1 MMIPID
7 DDIRRYFVNICRD
20 FSDIGMIVIDPDRT
34 ESVQISFPK
43 ELEDRFGYQ
52 NQFATVQYMGDSRK
66 KPYAFKH
73 FEIRFYARALR
84 AAGLLPFVEA
94 RTSLRHHKWNGGG
107 DKEYYAYAGITWY
120 SEFETYVNPILT
132 DMARHLAETACPV
145 YTNLPRPELPAT
157 LKELP
162 RVKKTGR

>member
-73 FEIRFYARALR
+73 FEIRFYAGALR

-94 RTSLRHHKWNGGG
+94 RKSLRRHEWNGGG
-107 DKEYYAYAGITWY
+107 DKEYYAYKDITWY
-120 SEFETYVNPILT
+120 SEFETYVKPILT
-132 DMARHLAETACPV
+132 DMAQHLTETAGPA
-145 YTNLPRPELPAT
+145 YTSVSRPDLPTT
-157 LKELP
+157 LMELP
-162 RVKKTGR
+162 RVKKAGR